1 MKTII
6 SIFLCTIMS
15 VFSVNTVSVNSEGYE
30 KMTGLSQAINALIH
44 KNEIINTDYV
54 GEVSTEVFDPA
65 AEYRLEDTSV
75 VIKEKDKDFVILNL
89 TDIHVS
95 DYDYRAF
102 TAFEAFATAKR
113 LVKEVNP
120 DLITVTGDIVC
131 TDSTVYAVKRVTD
144 FMDSLGV
151 PWAPIFGNHDGEGN
165 CDLNYLADIM
175 LNSKLCLLKKGD
187 PRMGCGNY
195 VVNVAEQNDDGSLN
209 VVESLI
215 FMDTHRSHVNELQV
229 EWYKWAAEGVEK
241 VCGKSVQ
248 TSAWMHIPMADYQ
261 YAYDLAWDS
270 NNNRWNEGCFAYG
283 EKNEK
288 ICCHRDSEGNPIDN
302 GLFAAMKQVGSTDF
316 VFCGHEHMNNF
327 SVLYDGIRLT
337 YTMKIGIASGYQPG
351 FDGGTVVT
359 VSDNGIISILHK
371 TSSLLSFKDLEI
383 INTTQEV

>member
-1 MKTII
+1 MKSII
-6 SIFLCTIMS
+6 SLFLCAIMS
-15 VFSVNTVSVNSEGYE
+15 FFSVGTAGENSEGYE
-30 KMTGLSQAINALIH
+30 KMTGLAEAIYALFH
-44 KNEIINTDYV
+44 KNEIMNTDYV
-54 GEVSTEVFDPA
+54 GEVSTEVFDPS
-65 AEYRLEDTSV
+65 AEFRLEDTSV

-102 TAFEAFATAKR
+102 TAFEALATAKR

-131 TDSTVYAVKRVTD
+131 TDSTVYSIKRFTD

-151 PWAPIFGNHDGEGN
+151 PWAPVFGNHDGEGN

-175 LNSKLCLLKKGD
+175 LKSKYCLLKKGD

-195 VVNVAEQNDDGSLN
+195 VVNIAEQNNDGSLN
-209 VVESLI
+209 VVQSMI
-215 FMDTHRSHVNELQV
+215 FMDTHGSHVNELQI
-229 EWYKWAAEGVEK
+229 EWYKWVAQGIEK
-241 VCGKSVQ
+241 VCGKPVQ

-261 YAYDLAWDS
+261 FAYDIAWDGDNS
-270 NNNRWNEGCFAYG
+270 RWNDGFAAYG
-283 EKNEK
+283 ECHEK
-288 ICCHRDSEGNPIDN
+288 ICCHRDSEGKPIDN
-302 GLFAAMKQVGSTDF
+302 GLFDAMKLVGSTDF

-327 SVLYDGIRLT
+327 SILHDGIRLT
-337 YTMKIGIASGYQPG
+337 YTMKIGIGSGWQPG

-359 VSDNGIISILHK
+359 VADSGITSIVHK

-383 INTTQEV
+383 INTTQEA

>member
-1 MKTII
+1 MKSII
-6 SIFLCTIMS
+6 SIFLCAIMS
-15 VFSVNTVSVNSEGYE
+15 VFSVSTAAENSEGYE
-30 KMTGLSQAINALIH
+30 KMTGLSQAINALIN
-44 KNEIINTDYV
+44 KKEIINTDYV
-54 GEVSTEVFDPA
+54 GEVSAEVFDPS
-65 AEYRLEDTSV
+65 AEYSLDDTAV

-89 TDIHVS
+89 TDIHVA

-102 TAFEAFATAKR
+102 TAFDTLATAKR
-113 LVKEVNP
+113 LVNTVKP

-131 TDSTVYAVKRVTD
+131 TESTVYSVKRVTD

-151 PWAPIFGNHDGEGN
+151 PWAPVFGNHDGEGN

-175 LNSKLCLLKKGD
+175 LNSKNCLLRKGD

-195 VVNVAEQNDDGSLN
+195 IVNVAEKNDDGSLD
-209 VVESLI
+209 VVQSLI

-229 EWYKWAAEGVEK
+229 EWYKWAAEGIEK
-241 VCGKSVQ
+241 VCGKPVQ

-261 YAYDLAWDS
+261 FAYDLAWDNDS
-270 NNNRWNEGCFAYG
+270 SRWNDGYSAYG

-288 ICCHRDSEGNPIDN
+288 ICCQRDSEGKPIDN
-302 GLFAAMKQVGSTDF
+302 GLFAAMKQAGSTDF

-327 SVLYDGIRLT
+327 SILYDGIRLT

-359 VSDNGIISILHK
+359 LSDKGITSIVHK
-371 TSSLLSFKDLEI
+371 TRSLLSFKDLEI
-383 INTTQEV
+383 INTTAEV